1 MERRQNLPYAQAVC
15 GRTAK
20 EKIEA
25 FKTNVIINIH
35 HLTTIITTV
44 LWEID
49 KDEFNTIDQLGFK
62 IAQIIK
68 KTINSSS
75 D

>member
-1 MERRQNLPYAQAVC
+1 MDRRQNLSYAQGVC

-20 EKIEA
+20 EKIKA

-44 LWEID
+44 LWEIN